1 MKLMKTLSAGAAVI
15 ALTTAL
21 GGVAFAQSTTGSIRG
36 NVVGPAGA
44 PVSGAQVTILDT
56 RTGASR
62 TLTTGA
68 NGGYSAR
75 GLDISGDYTVSVD
88 SSQYVDETIDGIKLS
103 VGSVTSVPFQLDA
116 GTGDEII
123 VTASRATVA
132 SIASGPSVSFSSAD
146 LSDLPALNRDIKDIL
161 RLDPRINIDESFQ
174 RGIRCIGTNE
184 RFNSL
189 TVDGIRQNDDFG
201 LNNNGFPTQRL
212 PFPFDVVEQ
221 LVVEIAPVDV
231 EYGGFTGCNINAVSK
246 SGSNELHGRLFVDW
260 NPSWAHGSTLEGD
273 TANTPDN
280 GEKSYGAVITGPII
294 KDRLFFTAAYEKF
307 SGEDTHNTGPAGSS
321 SAIQVTDVTQ
331 ADVDAVTAILN
342 SVYNF
347 DPGGIPT
354 SSAVQDERFYVKLNG
369 FITDNHRFELAYQD
383 TIGDNVI
390 PQNTSTS
397 RNNLGLSSNW
407 YRRQEDL
414 EVYSGRLF
422 SEWTDQLSTEIKVS
436 YLDRVTGQDS
446 LNGTDFAQFEIETPA
461 GGTIFLGPDQFRH
474 ANRLEVNVW
483 NLKFKTEYSTGDHL
497 LKLGYERDMLDVFNI
512 FARKSEG
519 IAQFDSI
526 ADLAAQMPS
535 RLEYDAPASGDKND
549 AAATFKRTLNTVY
562 LQDDWTAGSNLTVVA
577 GLRFDWISMSDTPM
591 ENPLAVPRTG
601 ITNTGTFDGITLL
614 QPRVGLDY
622 SVNDRLDLAFG
633 VGRFSGGDPTVWLSN
648 SFSNTG
654 FNQGDTRIS
663 DSDVFAADA
672 LFPGSLPTT
681 GAAIL
686 SGFNGFDIPTEQL
699 AVNAASANL
708 GAGPLAFVDPDYTF
722 SSVWRFTAGA
732 KYVADLSFLGL
743 GDDWHL
749 NADLLYNISENSN
762 NWVNLDLAE
771 IGTAPDGR
779 PIFQGQHGVTDDGIM
794 MLTNS
799 DLSPKTFVA
808 SASFDKEWEFD
819 AFDLHLFGGY
829 AYTDA
834 EGLNPGTSSTAGSN
848 FENVGRADF
857 NNPAIARSNFGLTH
871 AITARTDFSFEW
883 IKDLRTKFS
892 LVGQWNTGKPFSY
905 SFDTDERNEDAN
917 PVGNNLFGDS
927 DNSESRSLLYVPTSQ
942 SDPLVDLTALSG
954 MQVNELFNFFESSG
968 LNEFAGGIAPR
979 NAFQS
984 DSWGKIDLRFEQQLP
999 GFREGDRLRFIIDID
1014 NLTNLINDDWGI
1026 YREIT
1031 FGGNGHNVPIVESSI
1046 NAAGTQFQFTDTNVG
1061 AAEQTRIFGA
1071 SVWEVNFALRYE
1083 F

>member
-1 MKLMKTLSAGAAVI
+1 MKLMKTLSAGAAAI
-15 ALTTAL
+15 ALATAL
-21 GGVAFAQSTTGSIRG
+21 SGAAFAQSTTGSIRG
-36 NVVGPAGA
+36 NVVGPNGA
-44 PVSGAQVTILDT
+44 PVSGAQVTITDT
-56 RTGASR
+56 TTGASR

-75 GLDISGDYTVSVD
+75 GLNVSGNYTVSVD
-88 SSQYVDETIDGIKLS
+88 SAQYVDETIDGIRLS
-103 VGSVTSVPFQLDA
+103 VGDTTNVPFQLDA
-116 GTGDEII
+116 GTGDEIV

-132 SIASGPSVSFSSAD
+132 SIASGPSVSFDSDD
-146 LSDLPALNRDIKDIL
+146 LSNLPALNRDIKDIL
-161 RLDPRINIDESFQ
+161 RLDPRINLDEGFQ

-260 NPSWAHGSTLEGD
+260 NPSWAHGSSLEGSP
-273 TANTPDN
+273 ANKPDSL
-280 GEKSYGAVITGPII
+280 EKSYGAVITGPLI

-307 SGEDTHNTGPAGSS
+307 KGEDTHNTGPAGSS
-321 SAIQVTDVTQ
+321 SAIQVSEVTQ
-331 ADVDAVTAILN
+331 ADVDAVTAIMN

-354 SSAVQDERFYVKLNG
+354 SSPVQDERFFFKLNG
-369 FITDNHRFELAYQD
+369 IISDNHRIELAYQD

-390 PQNTSTS
+390 PQNTSTT
-397 RNNLGLSSNW
+397 RGNLGLSSNW

-446 LNGTDFAQFEIETPA
+446 LNGTDFAQFEITTP
-461 GGTIFLGPDQFRH
+461 GGGSIFVGPDEFRH
-474 ANRLEVNVW
+474 GNRLEVDVW
-483 NLKFKTEYSTGDHL
+483 NIKFKTEYSTGDHL

-512 FARKSEG
+512 FAPASEG
-519 IAQFDSI
+519 LAEFDSI

-535 RLEYDAPASGDKND
+535 QIEVENAASGIKND
-549 AAATFKRTLNTVY
+549 AGASFKRTLNTVY
-562 LQDDWTAGSNLTVVA
+562 LQDDWTARDDITVVA
-577 GLRFDWISMSDTPM
+577 GLRFDWISMSDMPM
-591 ENPLAVPRTG
+591 ANPLAVSQTG
-601 ITNTGTFDGITLL
+601 ITNTATFDGISLL

-633 VGRFSGGDPTVWLSN
+633 IGRFSGGDPTVWLSN

-654 FNQGDTRIS
+654 FNQGSARVRA
-663 DSDVFAADA
+663 SDVGG
-672 LFPGSLPTT
+672 P
-681 GAAIL
+681 AIIN
-686 SGFNGFDIPTEQL
+686 GFNGFDIPAGL
-699 AVNAASANL
+699 AAINAASANL
-708 GAGPLAFVDPDYTF
+708 GSGPLAFVDPDYKF

-749 NADLLYNISENSN
+749 NADLLYNIAENPN
-762 NWVNLDLAE
+762 TWQNLDLAV

-779 PIFQGQHGVTDDGIM
+779 PIYNSQFGNGRNGIM

-819 AFDLHLFGGY
+819 KFDLHVFGGY

-834 EGLNPGTSSTAGSN
+834 EGLNPGTSSTATSN
-848 FENVGRADF
+848 FENVARADF
-857 NNPAIARSNFGLTH
+857 NNPVIARGNFGLTH
-871 AITARTDFSFEW
+871 AVTARTDFSFEW

-892 LVGQWNTGKPFSY
+892 FVGQWNTGKPYSY
-905 SFDTDERNEDAN
+905 TFDTNGGSDGVAGDE
-917 PVGNNLFGDS
+917 NLFGDS
-927 DNSESRSLLYVPTSQ
+927 DDSERRSLLYVPTSQ
-942 SDPLVDLTALSG
+942 SDPLVDLTALST
-954 MQVNELFNFFESSG
+954 MQINELFNFFESSG
-968 LNEFAGGIAPR
+968 LNEYAGQIVPR

-984 DSWGKIDLRFEQQLP
+984 DSWGKIDLRFEQELP
-999 GFREGDRLRFIIDID
+999 GFREGDRLRFIVDID
-1014 NLTNLINDDWGI
+1014 NLTNLLDDDWGI

-1031 FGGNGHNVPIVESSI
+1031 FGGSGHNVALVESTL

-1061 AAEQTRIFGA
+1061 SADQTRLFNT
-1071 SVWEVNFALRYE
+1071 SVWEINFALRYE